1 MDHEQPPTNQ
11 TINATQMERAPSKI
25 PRDNLNISCDF
36 SDTTSNNPSSY
47 TSFAIRRRRNQ
58 RRLRHGITINTQ
70 INARNVIITIRFL
83 IANEYLIFMAAYQ
96 KILQLA
102 YTEEF
107 LEIIAHD
114 KLSIKFK
121 EIAEGSKKLSVK
133 KLLVI
138 PSST

>member
-58 RRLRHGITINTQ
+58 RRLRHEITINTHADIIFQ
-70 INARNVIITIRFL
+70 GLFINEL
-83 IANEYLIFMAAYQ
+83 
-96 KILQLA
+96 
-102 YTEEF
+102 EESL
-107 LEIIAHD
+107 LEI
-114 KLSIKFK
+114 LFLK
-121 EIAEGSKKLSVK
+121 ENNIILVGGRHINLMWEKDNRKKVGE
-133 KLLVI
+133 V
-138 PSST
+138 